1 VVMTLVR
8 ELRLVSVRET
18 MRLEYDATSI
28 DNADDVQLR
37 QLAAPPPSLVVPESS
52 PCLFRRLEYGM
63 PPHDGP
69 VWILSNLTKPQ
80 VSLLLK
86 VRWSNRA
93 T

>member
-63 PPHDGP
+63 PHMMGLFGYYL
-69 VWILSNLTKPQ
+69 I
-80 VSLLLK
+80 
-86 VRWSNRA
+86 
-93 T
+93 